1 MKKSQGAGPLA
12 DSDVLIADA
21 ESATGSTLYAWYVV
35 FVLMLAQ
42 VFSFIDRMIMG
53 LLVGPIRSTFQI
65 SDTQY
70 SLLAGF
76 AFALFYGIMG
86 LPLAR
91 IADSKSR
98 RALIGFGIAA
108 WSVMTAACGLAK
120 GFWTLFIARV
130 GVGVGEATLS
140 PAAYSIITDYFPK
153 RVLATALSIFTVGV
167 TVGSGL
173 AYMIGG
179 KVVGYVESLGELSLP
194 FVGVVHGWQFVF
206 FLVGLP
212 GLLIALL
219 MFTVRE
225 PVRKGLMKENTGK
238 AIPISEVLAFF
249 RANARALGSHVIGV
263 VIYIIPVY
271 GLNIWG
277 PTYLIRTFDYSR
289 ADAGWSFGLVML
301 VGGTLGLL
309 TGGRLADRFF
319 ALGHYDAY
327 SKVILGSL
335 VCMAPFAI
343 ALGFVSSPG
352 VALVAL
358 FFGTFFSAFQGGI
371 AAGTLQLMA
380 PNEMR
385 GQVAAVY
392 FLSANL
398 IGLGLGPTVV
408 ASFTDFVFKNDA
420 AIGQSL
426 ALTAGIMCPL
436 AALILLYGLKPVR
449 QMIEDHHTVGSN
461 Q

>member
-1 MKKSQGAGPLA
+1 MA
-12 DSDVLIADA
+12 DSDAVTAEA
-21 ESATGSTLYAWYVV
+21 ESGTGSTVYAWYVV

-53 LLVGPIRSTFQI
+53 LLVGPIRSTFNI

-98 RALIGFGIAA
+98 RGLIAA
-108 WSVMTAACGLAK
+108 GVVVWSVMTATCGLAK
-120 GFWTLFIARV
+120 GFWTLFLARV

-153 RVLATALSIFTVGV
+153 RVLATALSVFTIGI

-179 KVVGYVESLGELSLP
+179 KVIGYVESLEQLTLP
-194 FVGVVHGWQFVF
+194 VLGDVHGWQLTF

-212 GLLIALL
+212 GLFVAAL
-219 MFTVRE
+219 MITVRE
-225 PVRKGLMKENTGK
+225 PVRRGLANQEAGNKGLPV
-238 AIPISEVLAFF
+238 AEVVAFF
-249 RANARALGSHVIGV
+249 KKNFRALGSHILGV
-263 VIYIIPVY
+263 SFFIIPVF

-277 PTYLIRTFDYSR
+277 PTYLIRTFDYTR
-289 ADAGWSFGLVML
+289 ADAGWSFGLIMMFA
-301 VGGTLGLL
+301 GTIGLL
-309 TGGRLADRFF
+309 TGGRLADRYL
-319 ALGHYDAY
+319 ARGYYDAY
-327 SKVILGSL
+327 SRVILGSIL
-335 VCMAPFAI
+335 CMMPFTVS
-343 ALGFVSSPG
+343 LGFVQTPG
-352 VALVAL
+352 AALTVL
-358 FFGTFFSAFQGGI
+358 FIATFFSAFQGGI
-371 AAGTLQLMA
+371 SAGTLQLMT
-380 PNEMR
+380 PNEIR
-385 GQVAAVY
+385 GQAAAVY
-392 FLSANL
+392 FLTANL
-398 IGLGLGPTVV
+398 IGFGLGPTIV
-408 ASFTDFVFKNDA
+408 ASFTDFVFENDA

-436 AALILLYGLKPVR
+436 AAMTLLFGLKSVR
-449 QMIEDHHTVGSN
+449 QMIEDRQTVGSN
-461 Q
+461 P